1 MKKRHPP
8 TEDKMSEETDK
19 EVERRQRIRELF
31 AEMRRH
37 QRELEESV
45 AEQARMRLK
54 IAEIEKMIVEA

>member
-45 AEQARMRLK
+45 AEQRMRLK